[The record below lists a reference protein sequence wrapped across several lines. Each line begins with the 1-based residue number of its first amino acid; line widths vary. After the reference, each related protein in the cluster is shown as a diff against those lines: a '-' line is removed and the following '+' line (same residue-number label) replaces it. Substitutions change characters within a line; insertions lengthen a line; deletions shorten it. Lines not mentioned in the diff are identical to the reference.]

1 MKAVPDML
9 KKTRTKR
16 THGLLVGLLLLA
28 GCSTPPPRPAPSVPE
43 ESTPVIAKSPTP
55 PPPLNVATTPEV
67 SAVASPE
74 EKSSPA
80 PAAVDEDNNVFFD
93 RGATTINEKEK
104 EKLREHANRLK
115 QNPKKYVTLTG
126 YADDL
131 GSRNYKLAI
140 AEERLVAVN
149 KVLQSYGVSPRQIR
163 RNRSASVK
171 NSPACK
177 KADCLRLKRRVELVY
192 SK

>member
-1 MKAVPDML
+1 VVTD
-9 KKTRTKR
+9 
-16 THGLLVGLLLLA
+16 
-28 GCSTPPPRPAPSVPE
+28 
-43 ESTPVIAKSPTP
+43 
-55 PPPLNVATTPEV
+55 
-67 SAVASPE
+67 
-74 EKSSPA
+74 SPA
-80 PAAVDEDNNVFFD
+80 PTAPVSEETKPITTVAVPPERKSPAEPRVNDEDNNVFFD
-93 RGATTINEKEK
+93 RGSTSVNTAEK